1 MKYYTEDHEWV
12 ELCGDEALV
21 GISEY
26 AADQLG
32 DITFVALPEEDDD
45 FNVGDKLA
53 EVESVKATSDI
64 FSPITGTVCEVNDA
78 LSDEPGLLNESPEDK
93 DWICKLTDLADP
105 TEINDLMTEEAYFKY
120 LETLKN

>member
-26 AADQLG
+26 AAGELG

-93 DWICKLTDLADP
+93 GWICKLADLADP
-105 TEINDLMTEEAYFKY
+105 TEINDLMTEDAYFKY
-120 LETLKN
+120 LETLKS

>member
-26 AADQLG
+26 AANELG
-32 DITFVALPEEDDD
+32 DITYVALPEEDDD

-93 DWICKLTDLADP
+93 GWICKLTDLADP
-105 TEINDLMTEEAYFKY
+105 TEINDLMNEEAYFKY